1 MRAAHTDRN
10 AEIVRLYT
18 AERMTTAEIGLRH
31 GLTDERVRQ
40 ILKAAGVARRSKGHR
55 SARLANESH
64 DHPPVNDAGG
74 PPRAADAPEAGH
86 VL

>member
-40 ILKAAGVARRSKGHR
+40 ILKAAGVARNSR
-55 SARLANESH
+55 
-64 DHPPVNDAGG
+64 
-74 PPRAADAPEAGH
+74 PRPWRA
-86 VL
+86 

>member
-10 AEIVRLYT
+10 AGIVALY
-18 AERMTTAEIGLRH
+18 AEGLSCVAIAARIGM
-31 GLTDERVRQ
+31 TDERVRQ

-74 PPRAADAPEAGH
+74 PPRAAAAPEAGH

>member
-1 MRAAHTDRN
+1 MSTADNTQRN
-10 AEIVRLYT
+10 DLIVRLYAEGLST
-18 AERMTTAEIGLRH
+18 AAIGARVV
-31 GLTDERVRQ
+31 LTDERVRQ
-40 ILKAAGVARRSKGHR
+40 ILKKAGVERRSKGHR

-74 PPRAADAPEAGH
+74 PPAAADAPEAGH